1 MREEGQHRGVY
12 SYRGLKM
19 TDKDREDYMLLIG
32 LYDTLVN
39 QLIETLQ
46 RMMECEELPCLKL
59 AAEVAAK
66 RADILEKES
75 HG

>member
-1 MREEGQHRGVY
+1 
-12 SYRGLKM
+12 M
-19 TDKDREDYMLLIG
+19 TDKDREDYILLIG

-59 AAEVAAK
+59 AAEVAAR
-66 RADILEKES
+66 RAEILEKEN
-75 HG
+75 HEQF